1 MWFFL
6 ASFFFFSIQVCKK
19 SYFSLWGIIYA
30 LHIVFKQSEQT
41 LADVIHQSKLLLRVK
56 HRTKSVTSVH
66 LHAVQ
71 TVVCVGKTV
80 DHKYQQPE
88 FHILVVA
95 SDRSVSTIRG
105 SWIYQHYTHWLATVL
120 AAASDLVRMSGAS
133 GQGGRDDQQ
142 PFSLPWV
149 NSCYQQT
156 LLPDAPWHRVSV

>member
-1 MWFFL
+1 MWLFI
-6 ASFFFFSIQVCKK
+6 ASFFFIQVCEK
-19 SYFSLWGIIYA
+19 SYFSLREIIYE

-41 LADVIHQSKLLLRVK
+41 LADVIHQSKLPLRVK
-56 HRTKSVTSVH
+56 HRTKSVPSVH
-66 LHAVQ
+66 LLAAQ

-80 DHKYQQPE
+80 DHRYQQPE
-88 FHILVVA
+88 WHILVVA
-95 SDRSVSTIRG
+95 SDRSVSTVTV
-105 SWIYQHYTHWLATVL
+105 SWIYQLYTRWLAAVF
-120 AAASDLVRMSGAS
+120 AAASGLVRMSGAS